1 MNNIK
6 NISIKR
12 NTSSKVMNKLLKDN
26 NINLTLVD
34 DVYLGS
40 SYKHN
45 WKCKC
50 GNVFVRVFNH
60 IRIYN
65 RIDCGCV
72 EYNKQEQR
80 YKEEVERDGD
90 YEYIRSYRKDD
101 ILPSGLVVNDC
112 TYIQVKHKYCG
123 NIYEI
128 KSGSFINSS
137 SKCTKCCGSYE
148 NSLEYHYPEIAK
160 MIVSDENGND
170 VNVRMISRGIREKF
184 YFKCKNCN
192 NISSTYKSLKH
203 VVYYGYSC
211 EYCSDGVSVPEKFMS
226 NVLKQL
232 NVEYI
237 KEFSRLNIDWI
248 NIRIRYDFYISSLN
262 MIIETHGS
270 QHYEENNMFHIDL
283 NDIEEN
289 DKIKKQLAL
298 LNGID
303 HYIVID
309 CRESTLLWLKEN
321 IIKSLSPY
329 FDLSNIDW
337 NLAWKE
343 SQNSLCVKA
352 WELWDSGC
360 SAKEIVKELQVTNTT
375 VTSYLKKYDNY
386 SKCESYLRI
395 NKENHYN
402 FKSYIIREDLHG
414 GNPVKY
420 CGAKELYDCKFN
432 AANVYECCNGQRNR
446 HKDYIWYRDGDTNRR
461 DSQIINNKNVFTSK
475 EKKYRRSRVNE
486 LKIKGL
492 GNLEISNI
500 ISMEMNMNVTP
511 NIVKH
516 DAARMN
522 L

>member
-1 MNNIK
+1 MNSIK

-12 NTSSKVMNKLLKDN
+12 NTNSEIMNRLLNDN
-26 NINLTLVD
+26 NVNLTLVD
-34 DVYLGS
+34 KTYLGS

-50 GNVFVRVFNH
+50 GNIFVRVFNH

-65 RIDCGCV
+65 KTDCGCV
-72 EYNKQEQR
+72 KYNKEEQR
-80 YKEEVERDGD
+80 YKQEVEKTGE
-90 YEYIRSYRKDD
+90 YEYIRSFRKDD
-101 ILPSGLVVNDC
+101 VLPNGLIVNGC
-112 TYIQVKHKYCG
+112 TYLQVKHKYCG
-123 NIYEI
+123 SVYEI
-128 KSGSFINSS
+128 KSGSFINSNV
-137 SKCTKCCGSYE
+137 KCIHCCGTYE
-148 NSLEYHYPEIAK
+148 NSLEYHYPEVAK
-160 MIVSDENGND
+160 IIVSDEDGNEVD
-170 VNVRMISRGIREKF
+170 TKTMSRGIRKNF

-203 VVYYGYSC
+203 VTNYGYSC
-211 EYCSDGVSVPEKFMS
+211 EYCSDGISIPEKFMS

-232 NVEYI
+232 DIEYI
-237 KEFSRLNIDWI
+237 KELSRLNVNWI
-248 NIRIRYDFYISSLN
+248 NTRIRYDFYISSLN
-262 MIIETHGS
+262 LIIETHGS
-270 QHYEENNMFHIDL
+270 QHYEKNNMFHIDL
-283 NDIEEN
+283 NSIEEV
-289 DKIKKQLAL
+289 DKIKKELAL
-298 LNGID
+298 DNGIEN
-303 HYIVID
+303 YIEVD
-309 CRESTLLWLKEN
+309 CRHSTLEWLKEN
-321 IIKSLSPY
+321 IIKSLY
-329 FDLSNIDW
+329 QHFDLSNIDW
-337 NLAWKE
+337 NLAWEE

-352 WELWDSGC
+352 WELWDQGYA
-360 SAKEIVKELQVTNTT
+360 AKEIVEELQITHTT

-386 SKCESYLRI
+386 SKCESHVRI

-432 AANVYECCNGQRNR
+432 AANVYECCNGRRNR
-446 HKDYIWYRDGDTNRR
+446 HKDYIWYRDGELDRR

-475 EKKYRRSRVNE
+475 EKEYRRTRVNE

-511 NIVKH
+511 SIVKH
-516 DAARMN
+516 DASRMN